1 MSVAPDVNSKD
12 CWAQT
17 PVVGYKIA
25 GQHETVMDTPQT
37 VVGLTATVL
46 AVTEEVPRILIVRRM
61 RHHLATP
68 AQRGSSTSVSDTPDT
83 LPFGPFDP
91 QQHRTLELGLRQ
103 WVEEQT
109 GLDLRYVEQLYSFGN
124 QYRDP
129 REIRGGPRLVS
140 VAYLALTDEA
150 PVAGTGEAR
159 WQNWYDFLPWEDWRE
174 GPPKLVDTVIRPE
187 LRRWIGSAGDRAT
200 RRQSEERVEICFGL
214 KPRSRHDPIRT
225 LERYELLYESGLVL
239 EAHRDRTESEQVSSA
254 VGSKTDL
261 STIDAARSL
270 GLPMAL
276 DNRRIL
282 ATALG
287 RIRGKLA
294 YRPVVFELL
303 PNTFTLLQ
311 LQRVVEALAGLRLH
325 KQNFRRTVMAGNLV
339 EPTGRM
345 DPSGTGRPAAL
356 YRFRR
361 EVVRE
366 RAAVGVGLPGAS
378 LSE

>member
-1 MSVAPDVNSKD
+1 M
-12 CWAQT
+12 
-17 PVVGYKIA
+17 GYKDVE
-25 GQHETVMDTPQT
+25 QHQTVMDTPDT

-46 AVTEEVPRILIVRRM
+46 AVTEEVPRILVVRRM

-91 QQHRTLELGLRQ
+91 QRHRTLELGLRQ

-129 REIRGGPRLVS
+129 REIQGGPRLVS

-174 GPPKLVDTVIRPE
+174 GPPKPVSTVIRPE
-187 LRRWIGSAGDRAT
+187 LQRWIGSADDRGT
-200 RRQSEERVEICFGL
+200 RQLREERVEICFGL

-239 EAHRDRTESEQVSSA
+239 EAHRDRHEREQASGAASS
-254 VGSKTDL
+254 KIHTPTLDE
-261 STIDAARSL
+261 ARLL

-282 ATALG
+282 ASALG

-303 PNTFTLLQ
+303 PNRFTLLQ
-311 LQRVVEALAGLRLH
+311 LQRVAEALAGLRLH
-325 KQNFRRTVMAGNLV
+325 KQNFRRTVMAGDLV

-345 DPSGTGRPAAL
+345 NKAGSGRPAAL

-366 RAAVGVGLPGAS
+366 RAAVGVGLPGAT
-378 LSE
+378 LPE